1 VRSRISFPTFR
12 LDKGCERTGLNTAY
26 KEEASMT
33 KKLTAILLMAVFL
46 AGAVFAQTSGGTKGD
61 KAVTIRIDG
70 FMKSKSG
77 AI

>member
-1 VRSRISFPTFR
+1 
-12 LDKGCERTGLNTAY
+12 
-26 KEEASMT
+26 MT
-33 KKLTAILLMAVFL
+33 KKLTATLLAAIFL
-46 AGAVFAQTSGGTKGD
+46 AGAVFAQTAGGTKGV